1 MEGASNV
8 CAEVRGFL
16 QENPGSKMARRPF
29 LKRFPGFRS
38 RSIAGVRLRSPS
50 GNGYAAPPI
59 PAALGDAKV
68 LLVYHFTLWLN
79 STGSAYASP
88 PFRGSLTVIAGERAA
103 PFDRLRERLFHRQ
116 RFAPLHGGVGCLG
129 KAKLPNKI

>member
-1 MEGASNV
+1 
-8 CAEVRGFL
+8 
-16 QENPGSKMARRPF
+16 MARRPF

-68 LLVYHFTLWLN
+68 LHGRYSPILK
-79 STGSAYASP
+79 SAHEKCKLEPQYEK
-88 PFRGSLTVIAGERAA
+88 SL
-103 PFDRLRERLFHRQ
+103 
-116 RFAPLHGGVGCLG
+116 
-129 KAKLPNKI
+129 